1 MTAQDPSPTNG
12 SSPPPGWEDLARYL
26 AGEAPPAEAAAVA
39 RWLDEDRRRAELLS
53 SLQAPVER
61 LRAAP
66 PAGLDVE
73 GALRRVHARMEA
85 PGLTVVPGTSPAR
98 ARWLGATWGLRAAA
112 AVAILAGG
120 ALIARQLLRP
130 AGGVSQVAAAAR
142 VYRTAVGQR
151 DSVRLPDGTR
161 VLLGP
166 GSELALAGNFQ
177 ASRSVSLSGE
187 ALFDV
192 RHDAARPFTVRSG
205 GAVIQD
211 LGTQFDVRG
220 GSGEGARVLVIRGSV
235 SVRAAAS
242 TAEAVVLRAGDVARL
257 EADGRLAAERVPDA
271 DGELAW
277 TRGELVFRGAPVAEV
292 AAAVR
297 RWYGVE
303 LRIAD
308 PALAGRHLTTS
319 FASDSRERVLHVIA
333 LALGAR
339 VELRGDTAT
348 LTSSDSG
355 GR

>member
-1 MTAQDPSPTNG
+1 V
-12 SSPPPGWEDLARYL
+12 
-26 AGEAPPAEAAAVA
+26 AV
-39 RWLDEDRRRAELLS
+39 
-53 SLQAPVER
+53 
-61 LRAAP
+61 
-66 PAGLDVE
+66 
-73 GALRRVHARMEA
+73 
-85 PGLTVVPGTSPAR
+85 
-98 ARWLGATWGLRAAA
+98 
-112 AVAILAGG
+112 LAGG
-120 ALIARQLLRP
+120 ALLARQILRP
-130 AGGVSQVAAAAR
+130 AAGPSQVAAAAR

-177 ASRSVSLSGE
+177 GSRSVSLSGE

-192 RHDAARPFTVRSG
+192 RHDAVRPFTVRSG

-220 GSGEGARVLVIRGSV
+220 GSGEGMRVVVIRGSV
-235 SVRAAAS
+235 SVRSANATAA
-242 TAEAVVLRAGDVARL
+242 AVVLRAGDAARL

-339 VELRGDTAT
+339 VELRGDTAI